1 MPSFSTQALDR
12 LIEEPP
18 ELSKL
23 YMCLLSIMCYD
34 TFIAGITYTINHAFL
49 RERLSVSTVNGR
61 KGSTPTPQ
69 KIRSTIA
76 RMQKIDL
83 LVNRGKYVFYL
94 PFEARHHSVQKSY
107 NTRLTEATTDFL
119 NYKTITYTD
128 SKTSNNTRYNPHLY
142 NNNNNRD
149 SRESPKKTALCENLR
164 LEDSTR
170 QEFTQ
175 TFAMDLDWQCNRDL
189 IKKYLDKRGDDPC
202 AIDVDWMVEYQGYWM
217 AKPHIQRTQVEW
229 DIHLAN
235 YLSQFIRHPERFDEL
250 NGLLSSN
257 I

>member
-1 MPSFSTQALDR
+1 MPSFSNQALDI

-23 YMCLLSIMCYD
+23 YMCLLSIMCHD

-69 KIRSTIA
+69 KIRSTLP

-83 LVNRGKYVFYL
+83 LVNQGKNVFYL
-94 PFEARHHSVQKSY
+94 PFEARHHSVQKRY
-107 NTRLTEATTDFL
+107 NTRLTEATTEFL
-119 NYKTITYTD
+119 NGKTVTYTD
-128 SKTSNNTRYNPHLY
+128 LKTSNNTRYNLHLY
-142 NNNNNRD
+142 NNNNNSD
-149 SRESPKKTALCENLR
+149 SRESPKKPALCDNLR

-170 QEFTQ
+170 QELTPA
-175 TFAMDLDWQCNRDL
+175 FAMDLDWQCNRDL
-189 IKKYLDKRGDDPC
+189 IKKYLDKRGDDPRP
-202 AIDVDWMVEYQGYWM
+202 IDVDWMVEYQGYWL

-229 DIHLAN
+229 DIDLAN
-235 YLSQFIRHPERFDEL
+235 YLSQFIRNPERFDEL
-250 NGLLSSN
+250 NGFLDSN
-257 I
+257 